1 MAFHCYLA
9 KKICIASEDPSNPVY
24 VSQIDWSRSKNHDGY
39 LTVGTNQ
46 GSIHLFRFND
56 QEEKSKPL
64 LTGILTPSE
73 PIAYRNVI
81 KEHFFQD
88 SDARET
94 AQRKAKKYK
103 LPEMHHL
110 SWNNIYYK
118 LTSADNK
125 GLLIVWNCKDGSK
138 TNISFTEEMINRR
151 EKCTMSDLS
160 WSLDG
165 SRVIIA
171 YSDGYI
177 MVGGVSGNKEM
188 SLDETTQKITHV
200 CWGSDDNSVILL
212 GTENGEVHAHNAK
225 NGAFIKRVRILCVNK
240 VNYGRSKLVGLRIK
254 HSLLNLQSFNI
265 AICFDSGHF
274 QMSKHYEDANPVCF
288 EVGFRP
294 LDLKFSPNGQY
305 LCLSGSGELAIFE
318 TAHGEFLKSISLGK
332 PKISGNQQN
341 LAFDK
346 DSNRIAIGMDDTVY
360 FANIR
365 PNYKYGLLKNSRKFV
380 YCYQNNFA
388 SDLDVHR
395 HETISSSSQQLNSR
409 FQEVQVCFTDMKT
422 FDHCV
427 KKVKNFITL
436 ESDDQNFVCVLAKNK
451 DRGTVAVLCNSMGNV
466 IANKK
471 LDFVASFLTLTES
484 FIIIASVDRCL
495 FWIRD
500 GENQDSN
507 DNGLENTFNVV
518 LPESPSKLTALT
530 SNNNLGVLA
539 FNSPQNGNSILCY
552 SFPEGTK
559 TDSLVI
565 NTIKNIDITIS
576 LMRINH
582 INSLLG
588 IIDSSNTFHLVDLRK
603 LVVLS
608 EIHNI
613 PNLKLNSTWNFIF
626 ATDLFNTVVFNE
638 KNLMQVVHKIDQGEE
653 NIVVEKPQVS
663 CNHVLEY
670 KEMTLTCACLDRICR
685 TNPSEK
691 TVESKYLLVIC

>member
-1 MAFHCYLA
+1 M
-9 KKICIASEDPSNPVY
+9 
-24 VSQIDWSRSKNHDGY
+24 
-39 LTVGTNQ
+39 
-46 GSIHLFRFND
+46 
-56 QEEKSKPL
+56 
-64 LTGILTPSE
+64 
-73 PIAYRNVI
+73 
-81 KEHFFQD
+81 
-88 SDARET
+88 
-94 AQRKAKKYK
+94 
-103 LPEMHHL
+103 
-110 SWNNIYYK
+110 
-118 LTSADNK
+118 
-125 GLLIVWNCKDGSK
+125 
-138 TNISFTEEMINRR
+138 
-151 EKCTMSDLS
+151 
-160 WSLDG
+160 
-165 SRVIIA
+165 
-171 YSDGYI
+171 
-177 MVGGVSGNKEM
+177 
-188 SLDETTQKITHV
+188 
-200 CWGSDDNSVILL
+200 
-212 GTENGEVHAHNAK
+212 
-225 NGAFIKRVRILCVNK
+225 
-240 VNYGRSKLVGLRIK
+240 
-254 HSLLNLQSFNI
+254 
-265 AICFDSGHF
+265 
-274 QMSKHYEDANPVCF
+274 
-288 EVGFRP
+288 
-294 LDLKFSPNGQY
+294 
-305 LCLSGSGELAIFE
+305 
-318 TAHGEFLKSISLGK
+318 
-332 PKISGNQQN
+332 
-341 LAFDK
+341 AFDK